1 MFNTY
6 IHKRQMNQK
15 LLTVISTCLLLP
27 SILQIK
33 IGLLLTFVDTIN
45 MDSTDALKVKLYKQ
59 KRLFQLFHCELFITN
74 ISITPA

>member
-1 MFNTY
+1 MFDTY
-6 IHKRQMNQK
+6 IHKQQMNQK

-45 MDSTDALKVKLYKQ
+45 MDSTDALKVKLY
-59 KRLFQLFHCELFITN
+59 
-74 ISITPA
+74 

>member
-33 IGLLLTFVDTIN
+33 IGLLPTKKLLSETTISGISYRMGEN
-45 MDSTDALKVKLYKQ
+45 ALYAGVIEILVMKSSQWK
-59 KRLFQLFHCELFITN
+59 
-74 ISITPA
+74 S